1 LGDGWIRG
9 IPGLLEPVSNDAAD
23 LVIGFRSYGQ
33 MPFYRRFGRAVL
45 DGAID
50 ADGAV
55 FDALE
60 RMFEHI
66 AKEINLLS

>member
-1 LGDGWIRG
+1 
-9 IPGLLEPVSNDAAD
+9 
-23 LVIGFRSYGQ
+23 
-33 MPFYRRFGRAVL
+33 MPFYRRFGKAVL
-45 DGAID
+45 DGVID

-55 FDALE
+55 FDVPE

>member
-1 LGDGWIRG
+1 MIPIARPQVGDPEIENVARV
-9 IPGLLEPVSNDAAD
+9 L
-23 LVIGFRSYGQ
+23 RSG
-33 MPFYRRFGRAVL
+33 MLAGGRFGRAVL
-45 DGAID
+45 DGGID

-55 FDALE
+55 FDVPE